1 MLNKVYISF
10 LSLLLIVAV
19 SCKSEPKEDD
29 SLIADIDPS
38 TKKAVEEAKL
48 NAQNVFNSVPDRGKI
63 IKLIEENKI
72 EYNADYLNN
81 PMSVNKY
88 STEFYKGINLGI
100 YGSDLNIANIFE
112 QTQESLTFLSCVN
125 NLASKLGVSRAFDQ
139 TMFDRMDLNKNNKD
153 STLEIVTGAFKKSD
167 EILKNDGR
175 STTSA
180 VILAG
185 CWIEGMYVG
194 CQMANQVKAENLYKT
209 IIDQQE
215 SLKNLVIMLEACS
228 LSQTEQFLV
237 VELKSI
243 QAKIK
248 IQTEAKTND
257 IKDIEKDVTQLRYKL
272 IAGG

>member
-175 STTSA
+175 SSTSA

-257 IKDIEKDVTQLRYKL
+257 IKDIEKDVTQLRNKL